1 MNRLKFL
8 LPLLLAIL
16 LAAIIPAAAE
26 EAEDLTAKCTVKAVS
41 AKNVVHITDGK
52 YTTYWES
59 TKTKNPWVTISSD
72 KPIYG
77 LYLCFQ
83 KLPDTYAVQKA
94 SGDGWVTVAEG
105 GNPRYHH
112 VFFELEGVK
121 KVRII
126 STAEKAH
133 TMGFN
138 EIYVFGEGE
147 IPDWVQRWEEPVDK
161 ADLLFMIAHPD
172 DELLFTGGA
181 IPTYAVEK
189 GLKVEVVYFT
199 SSNTTRRSEALNGLW
214 AMGVRNYPVFGSFA
228 DRYSNGK
235 TIAAKANAAYKT
247 AGSKQKVLDWVNELF
262 RRFKPE
268 VVVTHGEKGEYGHA
282 QHILMAD
289 ASMKCFTQAADPD
302 QSPESAREYGTWQVK
317 KLYLHQLSD
326 SGDETVLDWNKPL
339 KAFDGKTGAQLASEA
354 FALHVSQKGMG
365 AGTGKNFKVFTV
377 ETTGA
382 VDYPYDHFVL
392 QSTTVGPDEARN
404 DFMEHIDTE
413 TAGKEA
419 EPEEA
424 KPAEEEEAE
433 PEEEETVQ
441 ADDEE
446 TEPEEEAAEEKQETD
461 SEPDEGDTEAE
472 PEEETQAEEE
482 PDEEKLTVR
491 ESSGRFKDVTAP
503 AWADVKLNA
512 DGFLDEGEYVY
523 ADDEN
528 GHYMFANQTLR
539 VVIERTIEQPDE
551 KHPFYCFTAHIWC
564 DTDAG
569 ELPVTVY
576 NDPEKPKSGKEF
588 MRNIAM
594 NNKVVFA
601 TTTDYYIYRIKQK
614 YPTGI
619 EVRNGAVIFDDPHKL
634 EYGWGAMPTYE
645 TLALYKDGHADSL
658 PNTEK
663 SAGKYVE
670 EGAIQVY
677 SFGPCLIK
685 DGEYTEYVKSLCN
698 ESYNPRLAIGVVEKG
713 HYVVMMCEGRIK
725 RSKGV
730 RMNYLAEL
738 MMREGCSIA
747 VNMDGGQSAVV
758 AFMGHQLNEVWSKE
772 PNGRSQADIL
782 AFGFSDQVGSFEMLD
797 KFKTKKK

>member
-138 EIYVFGEGE
+138 EINVFGEGE

-247 AGSKQKVLDWVNELF
+247 AGGKQKVLDWVNELF

-433 PEEEETVQ
+433 PEEEETVP

-472 PEEETQAEEE
+472 PEEETEAEEE

-491 ESSGRFKDVTAP
+491 ESSGRFKDVKAP

-528 GHYMFANQTLR
+528 GHYMFANQSLR
-539 VVIERTIEQPDE
+539 VVIERTIEQPDA